1 MGIVILMV
9 LASVIF
15 SILRAT
21 FRFIKT
27 RISTGKAITP
37 VVAGRSSILRAASGL
52 VRTRSSTSTSATS
65 VSVQPAPSIEPDWSA
80 YETPAFI
87 RRGISRPVLSE
98 KKQKRVRKTKSAN
111 ANLIEAVLSCIE
123 ERSLAIA
130 NMPNLEVKDDLKVEL
145 RASRSNET

>member
-9 LASVIF
+9 LAFGIF

-37 VVAGRSSILRAASGL
+37 VVAGDSSILRAASGF

-65 VSVQPAPSIEPDWSA
+65 VSVQPAPSTELDWSA
-80 YETPAFI
+80 YETPTFI

-111 ANLIEAVLSCIE
+111 ANLIEAVLSCFE

-130 NMPNLEVKDDLKVEL
+130 NMHSLEVKDDLKVEL
-145 RASRSNET
+145 RALR